1 VLSIDSYCF
10 LFSAKKFSD
19 KHEWVE
25 INGKIGTVGIS
36 NYAQDS
42 LGDIVYAQ
50 LPDVG
55 TEFAI
60 MGAYSVGVLL
70 EQI

>member
-1 VLSIDSYCF
+1 M
-10 LFSAKKFSD
+10 FSD
-19 KHEWVE
+19 KHEWVDL
-25 INGKIGTVGIS
+25 NGKIGTVGIS

-55 TEFAI
+55 SDFNI
-60 MGAYSVGVLL
+60 MGNELL
-70 EQI
+70 YCLVTSEAFDTFRN